1 MQKKPDSLTC
11 VWGTL
16 FGRLSDRGLTLLE
29 ILRLTKDVFNIVR
42 EGGDFTI
49 HSVNQKLESLG
60 WSHEI
65 MDEICFELVIYLL
78 ENEEDYEVE
87 KYTLH

>member
-1 MQKKPDSLTC
+1 MQVNRDKSTVIWD
-11 VWGTL
+11 TL
-16 FGRLSDRGLTLLE
+16 FRRLSDRGLTLLE

-42 EGGDFTI
+42 EGGDFTKA
-49 HSVNQKLESLG
+49 SVNQKLESLG
-60 WSHEI
+60 WRHEI

-87 KYTLH
+87 KHTLH